1 MPVQSVTF
9 GGVKDPSQINEFG
22 TQWNNQNNNYEL
34 YLRVYCK
41 EERNE
46 FFQNAGFDE
55 IKNSDSEE

>member
-1 MPVQSVTF
+1 MPVQSDTL
-9 GGVKDPSQINEFG
+9 GCVKDPSRIYDFG
-22 TQWNNQNNNYEL
+22 DRWNNQNNNYEL